1 MERFEGVILRDKFG
15 HRHKT
20 LTADGDVRAL
30 SLNLKLGLKDP
41 SDRHLRAAVDD
52 IHPADLADA
61 MRYLSDA
68 EDLALFQRLTHV
80 EAAEVLDEVD
90 ETTLKKLVRSTAP
103 DILASILQHLP
114 ADEAAD
120 IISVLPSDQWELV
133 LSRIREPEPLR
144 TLLAYQPETAGGLM
158 ARGYVDVP
166 LHATQQ
172 EAVEQFRTA
181 SNLEHIFYIY
191 AFAVDGQLAGA
202 VDLHTLL
209 RAEPTALIADLIDKE
224 VVRVPPEM
232 DQEQVASIFNRYD
245 LSALPV
251 VDPANRMLGVI
262 TSDHIIDVVIQE
274 AGEDVGHMSGTDA
287 HELEMKSP
295 TQIAMMRM
303 PWILTT
309 MFIELIAGFVV
320 KKFDH
325 TLAQVLLLASFM
337 PIISAI
343 SGNTGLQSAAIII
356 RGLST
361 GHVQIS
367 DWKHAVKRQMA
378 TTVLIAAVCAICLGV
393 IGALW
398 YGKWTFGALV
408 SVGMF
413 ASINIAGA
421 VGTTIPLLS
430 KKLGFD
436 PALTAGPFETAFQ
449 DVIGI
454 SIFLGM
460 ATVLMPYLK

>member
-1 MERFEGVILRDKFG
+1 MRDKFG

-20 LTADGDVRAL
+20 LTADGDIRKL
-30 SLNLKLGLKDP
+30 SMKLKLGLNDP
-41 SDRHLRAAVDD
+41 TDRQLRATVDD
-52 IHPADLADA
+52 VHPADLADA

-68 EDLALFQRLTHV
+68 EDLALFQRLTTI

-90 ETTLKKLVRSTAP
+90 DTTLKKLITKTPP
-103 DILASILQHLP
+103 DSLAAILQHLP
-114 ADEAAD
+114 ADEATD
-120 IISVLPSDQWELV
+120 ILSALPSDQWEII
-133 LSRIREPEPLR
+133 LSRIQKAEPLR
-144 TLLAYQPETAGGLM
+144 TLLAYKPQTAGGLM
-158 ARGYVDVP
+158 AEGYVSVP
-166 LHATQQ
+166 LHATQK
-172 EAVEQFRTA
+172 EAIELFQAATEP
-181 SNLEHIFYIY
+181 EHIFYIF
-191 AFAVDGQLAGA
+191 AFAIDGQLAGA

-209 RAEPTALIADLIDKE
+209 RAEPTTLIADLIDKE
-224 VVRVPPEM
+224 VVRVPPGM

-251 VDPANRMLGVI
+251 VDPQNRMLGVI

-274 AGEDVGHMSGTDA
+274 AGEDVGHLSGTDA
-287 HELEMKSP
+287 HELELKSP

-320 KKFDH
+320 KSFDH
-325 TLAQVLLLASFM
+325 TLAQILLLASFM

-361 GHVQIS
+361 GHVQVS

-378 TTVLIAAVCAICLGV
+378 TTVLIAAVCGVCLGI
-393 IGALW
+393 IGSIW
-398 YGKWTFGALV
+398 YGKWTFGLLV

-430 KKLGFD
+430 KKMGFD

-454 SIFLGM
+454 SIFLGL
-460 ATVLMPYLK
+460 ATLLLPYLK